1 MSDFTFHKGERLKST
16 KVIARLFKEGH
27 SFVAYPLRVVYLPLD
42 SPQDFSAR
50 FALSVSKRNFSK
62 AVQRNPLRR
71 RIREAYRLHKHQL
84 YQILERRNLQIAVMY
99 IYIAKEPLPY
109 QEIERGIKKSFK
121 KLDRQISER

>member
-1 MSDFTFHKGERLKST
+1 MSDFTFQKGERLKST

-42 SPQDFSAR
+42 TQQDFPAQC
-50 FALSVSKRNFSK
+50 ALSVSKRNFPK

-71 RIREAYRLHKHQL
+71 RIRESYRLHKHQL
-84 YQILERRNLQIAVMY
+84 YQVLISHNLQIAVMY

-109 QEIERGIKKSFK
+109 QEIEKGIKKSFK
-121 KLDRQISER
+121 KSDRQLSER